1 MIKIGKSFKLL
12 SLFVMLGVLGV
23 GVTLIGQRIL
33 LDRSAAPTPSSI
45 VIDTSASFS
54 AVDYW
59 KNLAQGGEER
69 GQALNAVIEPI
80 SELEPEY
87 IRFDHVYDFFDV
99 IKTTDAGQITYDWSK
114 LDLYVEDILKMGAKP
129 FFSLGYTPPA
139 LSSTGSDVDM
149 PKNLTLWREIV
160 RATIERYSG
169 RSGKAIS
176 DVYYEVWNEPD
187 LFGNF
192 KVWGDKNYLDLYR
205 ASALGAA
212 DAKNTLPFKFGGPAI
227 TAHYKNWFDALSLM
241 TRRESLRFDFYSWH
255 RYDDDLLR
263 FILDAREAET
273 ARELSG
279 RPELELIVSETGIDS
294 RNNPAYDNKVSA
306 VHSVAS
312 SILLSDSVSK
322 VFHFEPKDGRGPTQ
336 YWGRWGIVTHESFGE
351 PVRKPRHSALLF
363 MNQMSGGRRLSIA
376 GQGSAVIA
384 KARVYPNGSIKVLVV
399 NYEPSGK
406 YMETATITL
415 RGLNGSSYNLRKVVW
430 EGAEEQQTVNPVGG
444 QLLITSL
451 FPAHSITL
459 FEINPL
465 NRQNR

>member
-1 MIKIGKSFKLL
+1 MRRLSKSVKVV
-12 SLFVMLGVLGV
+12 SLFLMLGVLAV
-23 GVTLIGQRIL
+23 GVAAIGQRVL
-33 LDRSAAPTPSSI
+33 LDRSAAPTPSNI
-45 VIDTSASFS
+45 VINTTASFS

-69 GQALNAVIEPI
+69 GRALSSVITPL

-99 IKTTDAGQITYDWSK
+99 IKKNDSGQIVYDWSL
-114 LDLYVEDILKMGAKP
+114 LDQYVEDILKTGAKP
-129 FFSLGYTPPA
+129 FFSLGYTPAA
-139 LSSTGSDVDM
+139 LSTTGSDVDM
-149 PKNLTLWREIV
+149 PNNLTLWREIV

-169 RSGKAIS
+169 RAGKAIS

-227 TAHYKNWFDALSLM
+227 TAYYKNWFDALNLM
-241 TRRESLRFDFYSWH
+241 TRRESLRLDFYSWH

-263 FILDAREAET
+263 FILDAREAEV

-279 RPELELIVSETGIDS
+279 RPDLELIVSETGIDS
-294 RNNPAYDNKVSA
+294 RNNPAYDNNAAA

-312 SILLSDSVSK
+312 SILLSESVSK
-322 VFHFEPKDGRGPTQ
+322 VFHFEPKDGKGPTQ
-336 YWGRWGIVTHESFGE
+336 YWGRWGILTHESWGE

-363 MNQMSGGRRLSIA
+363 MNQMSGGRRLAVA

-384 KARVYPNGSIKVLVV
+384 KARQYSNGSIKVLVV

-406 YMETATITL
+406 YLETATITL
-415 RGLNGSSYNLRKVVW
+415 LGLSQPSYNLRKVVW
-430 EGAEEQQTVNPVGG
+430 NGSEEQQTVNPVGG
-444 QLLITSL
+444 QLLLTHL
-451 FPAHSITL
+451 FPPHSITL

-465 NRQNR
+465 TRQNR